1 MAQANDSYREITTTS
16 WLGRLKQALTG
27 ILVGLILVAA
37 SLILLFWNEGR
48 AIATYRALTEGAG
61 SIISVDAAKVDPA
74 NDGKLIHIA
83 GPFKPAGVP
92 ADADLGVSAQGAVT
106 LSRKVEMYQ
115 WTEKSRSETRTK
127 LGGGEETV
135 TTYDYSKEWSDE
147 PIDSSKFKVQD
158 GHSNPAM
165 PLKSGDFAVASGDLG
180 AFSLT
185 GKQVSSLGERKP
197 LALAEADAMRIKE
210 AIAPTRPAHVDQG
223 KVFIGYDAA
232 RPWIGDL
239 RISYEA
245 ATLPEVSAAGAQK
258 GNGLTDYVTSN
269 GQTIFLAQAGIVTAA
284 QMFADAQTGN
294 TILTWVLRVGGLVML
309 FIGFT
314 LIFRI
319 FGVAGDVIP
328 IFGDVVRFGTGLIAF
343 LLTALLG
350 SLAIAIG
357 WFYYRPL
364 WGIAMLAAG
373 IIIAGAVWY
382 RGRTRAKAPAPA
394 TA

>member
-37 SLILLFWNEGR
+37 SLVLLFWNEGR
-48 AIATYRALTEGAG
+48 AIETHRALTEGAG
-61 SIISVDAAKVDPA
+61 SIISVDAAKIDPA
-74 NDGKLIHIA
+74 NEGKLIHIA
-83 GPFKPAGVP
+83 GPFTPQGIP
-92 ADADLGVSAQGAVT
+92 ADQDLGVSAPGAVS

-115 WTEKSRSETRTK
+115 WKEKSSSETTTK

-135 TTYDYSKEWSDE
+135 AIYEYIKEWSDE
-147 PIDSSKFKVQD
+147 AIDSSKFKVTD
-158 GHSNPAM
+158 GHANP
-165 PLKSGDFAVASGDLG
+165 PLILKSDDFAVASGDLG

-185 GKQVSSLGERKP
+185 GKQVSGLGDRKP
-197 LALAEADAMRIKE
+197 VALAEADAMRIKE
-210 AIAPTRPAHVDQG
+210 HVAPTRPAHVDQG
-223 KVFIGYDAA
+223 TVFIGYDAT

-239 RISYEA
+239 RISYA
-245 ATLPEVSAAGAQK
+245 AASLPEVSAAGAQK
-258 GNGLTDYVTSN
+258 SNGLADYTTSN
-269 GQTIFLAQAGIVTAA
+269 GQTIFLVQSGIVTAA

-294 TILTWVLRVGGLVML
+294 TILTWVLRAVGLLML

-319 FGVAGDVIP
+319 FGVAGDIIP

-364 WGIAMLAAG
+364 WGLAVLALGIILAA
-373 IIIAGAVWY
+373 ATWY
-382 RGRTRAKAPAPA
+382 RGRSRAKVPA